1 MADLAERP
9 TSAAVRSLGELGL
22 AAADRYS
29 GNAMTAPGRP
39 GVTYAEFGRAIREIA
54 GGLASLGVGVG
65 DKVAILCGTVP
76 EWPMADFG
84 SFCAGATVV
93 PVYHTNSPEECE
105 YVLSHSGS
113 KVILLEDAA
122 QAAKIAKVRGSLPE
136 LEHVV
141 VLTGQADG
149 AITLAELRARGASE
163 GESIAR
169 ERTAAVAPEDTATI
183 VYTSGTTGPPKGCVL
198 SHANLLYT
206 AGAYI
211 DRLQLRASPP
221 IIFQYLPLAH
231 VLARMVSFVALD
243 TGGVLA
249 FSSGDTKKLAQ
260 EIAEFAPTH
269 IPTVPRLLE
278 KIHTRVVSQAEAAG
292 GAKAAIFK
300 RALVTGE
307 KVAKAKREGRSIS
320 PIDKVR
326 HAAGDRL
333 ALSKVRNA
341 LGPNHPVLIT
351 GAAPI
356 AAEVIE
362 FFYACGVP
370 VLEGYGMTETCAA
383 ATLNIVDEVRV
394 GSVGRPLPGT
404 EVSIGS
410 DGEVLMRGPLVFKGY
425 HRNLQATD
433 AILEGGWLHSGDL
446 GEIHDGYV
454 HITGRKKDL
463 IITSSGKNV
472 SPEMLE
478 SALRETRW
486 ISQAIAAGD
495 RRSYLVALVTLD
507 PDEAPKLA
515 AEAGIDASDPVAMA
529 SNEKVREIVWKDI
542 DAVNQ
547 RFARIEQI
555 KRFAILPRDLSQEEG
570 ELTPTLKVKR
580 SVVYK
585 KYAPDVDA
593 LYEGATE

>member
-9 TSAAVRSLGELGL
+9 TAAALRSLGELAL

-29 GNAMTAPGRP
+29 GDAMRAPGRP
-39 GVTYAEFGRAIREIA
+39 AITYAEFGQAVQEIA
-54 GGLASLGVGVG
+54 GGLASLGVVTG

-76 EWPMADFG
+76 EWPQADFG

-105 YVLSHSGS
+105 YVLAHSGS

-122 QAAKIAKVRGSLPE
+122 QAAKIAKVRDKLPE

-141 VLTGQADG
+141 VLTGEAEG
-149 AITLAELRARGASE
+149 AITLADLRARGAAD
-163 GESIAR
+163 GAAIAR
-169 ERTAAVAPEDTATI
+169 ERTAAVDPQDAATI

-198 SHANLLYT
+198 SHANLLFT
-206 AGAYI
+206 AGTYI
-211 DRLQLRASPP
+211 DRLGMRDAPP
-221 IIFQYLPLAH
+221 VIFQYLPLAH

-243 TGGVLA
+243 TGGTLA
-249 FSSGDTKKLAQ
+249 FWGGDTKNLAKD
-260 EIAEFAPTH
+260 IATAEPTH

-278 KIHTRVVSQAEAAG
+278 KIHTRVIGGAAAAG
-292 GAKAAIFK
+292 GAKAEIFK
-300 RALVTGE
+300 RALATGE
-307 KVAKAKREGRSIS
+307 KVAKAKREGR
-320 PIDKVR
+320 KVGSFDRIR
-326 HAAGDRL
+326 HAAGDKL
-333 ALSKVRNA
+333 ALSKVREA
-341 LGPNHPVLIT
+341 LGPNNPVLIT

-356 AAEVIE
+356 GTEVIE

-383 ATLNIVDEVRV
+383 ATLNTVDEVRV

-404 EVSIGS
+404 EVKIGD
-410 DGEVLMRGPLVFKGY
+410 DGEVLMRGPHVFKGY
-425 HRNLQATD
+425 HRNPEDTD
-433 AILEGGWLHSGDL
+433 ALLEGGWLHSGDL

-495 RRSYLVALVTLD
+495 RRSYLVALVTID

-515 AEAGIDASDPVAMA
+515 AELDIPADPEFMAANDRVRDA
-529 SNEKVREIVWKDI
+529 IWKDI

-585 KYAPDVDA
+585 KFGPDVDA
-593 LYEGATE
+593 LYEGAAE

>member
-1 MADLAERP
+1 MAELAQRP
-9 TSAAVRSLGELGL
+9 TSTAVRSLGELGL

-29 GNAMTAPGRP
+29 GDAMRAPGRP
-39 GVTYAEFGRAIREIA
+39 AITYAEFGRAIREIA

-65 DKVAILCGTVP
+65 DNVGILCGTVP
-76 EWPMADFG
+76 EWPLADFG
-84 SFCAGATVV
+84 SFAAGATVV

-105 YVLSHSGS
+105 YVLSHADV
-113 KVILLEDAA
+113 KVLMLENAA
-122 QAAKIAKVRGSLPE
+122 QAAKIAKVQANLPE
-136 LEHVV
+136 LEHVI
-141 VLTGQADG
+141 VLSGETEG
-149 AITLAELRARGASE
+149 AITLADLRERGAAD
-163 GESIAR
+163 GAAIAH
-169 ERTAAVAPEDTATI
+169 ERTAAVSPEDTATI

-206 AGAYI
+206 ANAYA
-211 DRLQLRASPP
+211 DRLEMRKSAPV
-221 IIFQYLPLAH
+221 IFQYLPLAH

-249 FSSGDTKKLAQ
+249 FSSGDTKKIAA
-260 EIAEFAPTH
+260 EIAEAAPTH

-278 KIHTRVVSQAEAAG
+278 KIHTRVVGQAAAAG
-292 GAKAAIFK
+292 GMKAAIFA
-300 RALVTGE
+300 RALKTGE
-307 KVAKAKREGRSIS
+307 KVARAEREGG
-320 PIDKVR
+320 KVSLMDQLR
-326 HAAGDRL
+326 QKAGDKL
-333 ALSKVRNA
+333 ALSKVRDA
-341 LGPNHPVLIT
+341 FGPGKPVLIT

-356 AAEVIE
+356 GTEVIE

-370 VLEGYGMTETCAA
+370 VLEAYGMTETCAA
-383 ATLNIVDEVRV
+383 ATLNIVSEVRV

-404 EVSIGS
+404 DVSIGE

-425 HRNLQATD
+425 HRNPEETE

-495 RRSYLVALVTLD
+495 RRSYLVALVTID
-507 PDEAPKLA
+507 PDELPKLA
-515 AEAGIDASDPVAMA
+515 EAAGVDASDPVAFA
-529 SNEKVREIVWKDI
+529 ADEKVREIVWKDI

-547 RFARIEQI
+547 KFARIEQI

-593 LYEGATE
+593 LYEGAAE